1 MDART
6 LSDELAIRRL
16 LAEYCQLCDD
26 GRFPEL
32 VDRFARSGSFVFGD
46 HVITGRD
53 ALIAWFEHTQAPARR
68 GKHLT
73 SNVIVELAAGGEVAM
88 VASDFVFLGFV
99 QGVLTPIVAGRYVDE
114 MHRID
119 GIWRIDRRV
128 VTTIAPLT

>member
-6 LSDELAIRRL
+6 LLDVLAIRRI

-32 VDRFARSGSFVFGD
+32 VDRFTSSGTFVFGD

-53 ALIAWFEHTQAPARR
+53 ALIAWFERTQAPARR

-73 SNVIVELAAGGEVAM
+73 TNVIVEVDAGGEVA
-88 VASDFVFLGFV
+88 VAVSDFVFLGFV
-99 QGVLTPIVAGRYVDE
+99 KGVLTPIIAGRYVDE
-114 MHRID
+114 VQRVD
-119 GIWRIDRRV
+119 GIWRIDRRAA
-128 VTTIAPLT
+128 TTIAPMT